1 VICLSIA
8 EGGEALHT
16 LSDASLI
23 VSKLLRQG
31 NEREQAEDGYSP
43 QSGTGETSRASDL
56 YESSVSVLEETE
68 DTLRVWGRAR
78 SEGIEHGG
86 EPSHCEL

>member
-31 NEREQAEDGYSP
+31 NEREQAEDGDSP
-43 QSGTGETSRASDL
+43 ESGAGEVSRASD
-56 YESSVSVLEETE
+56 
-68 DTLRVWGRAR
+68 
-78 SEGIEHGG
+78 
-86 EPSHCEL
+86 